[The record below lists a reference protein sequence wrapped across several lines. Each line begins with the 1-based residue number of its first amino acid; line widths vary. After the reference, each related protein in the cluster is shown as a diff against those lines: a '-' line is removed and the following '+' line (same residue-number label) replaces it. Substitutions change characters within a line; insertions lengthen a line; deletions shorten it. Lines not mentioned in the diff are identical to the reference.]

1 MNQQNTLSLQDLNSF
16 DNKEA
21 AQWFSECCASPQW
34 FNAMANA
41 RPFTDFDGVTGT
53 AVKVWQQCSISEFLT
68 AFEAHPMIGD
78 VNSLR
83 KKYAATKNMASNE
96 QQGADNADDKTLQK
110 LASANHKY
118 LNRHGF
124 IFIICASGL
133 TANTMLD
140 ALRLRLPNDTATEI
154 KFAAAEQ
161 IKITLLR
168 LVKGLEKDP
177 KNNPEEKHKKGIQT
191 S

>member
-1 MNQQNTLSLQDLNSF
+1 MNQQNTLSLQALNSL
-16 DNKEA
+16 DSKESE
-21 AQWFSECCASPQW
+21 QWFSQCCAAPKW
-34 FNAMANA
+34 FKGMSQA
-41 RPFTDFDGVTGT
+41 RPFTDFDTVLQ
-53 AVKVWQQCSISEFLT
+53 AAKDIWQQCSTAEFLI

-96 QQGADNADDKTLQK
+96 QQGTTDADDETLQN
-110 LASANHKY
+110 LATANHEY

-133 TANTMLD
+133 SANTMLD
-140 ALRLRLPNDTATEI
+140 AITLRLQNDTATEMTI
-154 KFAAAEQ
+154 AKAEQ
-161 IKITLLR
+161 IKITFLR
-168 LVKGLEKDP
+168 LEKGLVNKLEKGV
-177 KNNPEEKHKKGIQT
+177 HT

>member
-1 MNQQNTLSLQDLNSF
+1 MNPHTTLSLQALNSL
-16 DNKEA
+16 NNNQAE
-21 AQWFSECCASPQW
+21 QWFSQCCAAPKW
-34 FNAMANA
+34 FKGMAQA
-41 RPFTDFDGVTGT
+41 LPFADFD
-53 AVKVWQQCSISEFLT
+53 AIAQSANDIWQDCAAPDFLT

-96 QQGADNADDKTLQK
+96 QQGAVNADEQTLQD
-110 LASANHKY
+110 LAAANHKY
-118 LNRHGF
+118 LRQHGF

-133 TANTMLD
+133 SASTMLH
-140 ALRLRLPNDTATEI
+140 ALTLRLPNDTASEI
-154 KFAAAEQ
+154 KLAAAEQ

-168 LVKGLEKDP
+168 LEKGLEKGS
-177 KNNPEEKHKKGIQT
+177 EKGLKTNLEKGIQI